1 MHRPPRW
8 LAAGAVGA
16 LVVGLATPASADPP
30 ARPAGPNQ
38 AAPAAG
44 PNQPAPA
51 GPSQPTPGAAPARV
65 TLITGD
71 QVDLVPAAPGR
82 TAATVHPGPGRERI
96 TFQTVSADG
105 GLRVLPSDVVPYV
118 SAGVLD
124 ADLFDVEE
132 LVAQGYGDAAQG
144 SLPLIVRYQEPA
156 AGRVR
161 PLAGT
166 TNARPLESINGAAV
180 RVGKGDLDELWGSLR
195 ATPAGRTAATGPVRL
210 GAGIARVWLDGR
222 VHPALEHSVPQ
233 IGAPAAW
240 AAGRDGSGV
249 RVAVLDTGVDD
260 THPDLAGRI
269 AEAQDFSG
277 TGSARDGQGHG
288 THVAA
293 TIAGSG
299 AASDG
304 LRKGV
309 APGAKLLI
317 GKVLD
322 DSGSGYDSS
331 IIAGMEWAAHSGAK
345 VVSMSLGGAPTDGT
359 DPMSQAV
366 DDLTAE
372 TGALFVVAAG
382 NEGAPGTV
390 GSPGAASAALTVGA
404 VDRNDALAEF
414 SSRGP
419 RVGDNGLKPEITAPG
434 VGIVAARAAGTS
446 MGTPVD
452 EAYTAASGTSMA
464 TPHVAGAAAILAQ
477 EHPDWP
483 AGRLKDALV
492 STAKNNPELTVF
504 EQGGGRVDV
513 ARALSQR
520 VYGSATADFARLTSG
535 GAPAERT
542 VTYTNTTGAARTLRL
557 ALELRNLDSGA
568 AEADGVS
575 VGASEVTVPAGGS
588 VAVPLRADPAK
599 LDRGTYGGWLVATGP
614 DGVAVRTAVGVTL
627 SGPVHTVTVRAL
639 DMAGKPGL
647 ASVLTLFGEHPDSD
661 YLGWVP
667 FEAQVRVEEGTYLL
681 ESLIEHGA
689 PLDEQVTMVTDP
701 ELVVDRDLTVVLDP
715 RKGTPIRIE
724 TPKPTEQRA
733 AISFYEHRVFGNGRQ
748 VDHGVMTFSTVQQ
761 VNVTPTRPVRQGE
774 FEFSSRWQL
783 VAPMVDAQVGK
794 VAGPLDINLLGQSP
808 APAGRRKLPFVWGGA
823 GTPAELSRA
832 RGAAV
837 LVEGSAERAEND
849 QIAAAAAAGAAAVLI
864 VRPADWSAWTVWRPT
879 GERLPIPSMVVAYDD
894 GQRLIAAAKAGRASL
909 NLTLTVD
916 SPYLYDVWQVSKGRV
931 PERIVHRVT
940 AENTAE
946 VTARYGDTGGFDWAS
961 EQRFGW
967 RPWQEY
973 SWNDDQRIVRTGTT
987 RQEFVSAGDSWWQ
1000 QRVLHQLSF
1009 MGAGQ
1014 LTGGLAGEPRR
1025 YAADDRET
1033 ETWYAPV
1040 VRPAV
1045 PAGAATV
1052 PSRTG
1057 DTLDLRVAEFVDA
1070 DGHEGAAGGGEEQDA
1085 VQARLSRDGK
1095 QIADLAGAW
1104 APVPTTPDAARYRL
1118 DVSTQRSSAEW
1129 RWGTRTDTAWQFT
1142 SARPAGDAAR
1152 PLPLL
1157 QVDYQVPADLRGE
1170 VPGNRPHQLGLTL
1183 RQPAGVPAPRGTD
1196 VRVEVSFD
1204 GGKSWRPAPVHGSGT
1219 RFTAMVPAGH
1229 GTVSLRVHAAD
1240 RAGNSVDQT
1249 VVDAYGLR

>member
-1 MHRPPRW
+1 MHWPSRW

-16 LVVGLATPASADPP
+16 LVVGLAAPASADPP
-30 ARPAGPNQ
+30 ARPAGPD
-38 AAPAAG
+38 
-44 PNQPAPA
+44 PAPPA
-51 GPSQPTPGAAPARV
+51 PGAASARI

-71 QVDLVPAAPGR
+71 RVDLVQAAPGR
-82 TAATVHPGPGRERI
+82 VAATVHPGPGRERV
-96 TFQTVSADG
+96 TFHTVSADG

-132 LVAQGYGDAAQG
+132 LVAQGYGDTAQG

-161 PLAGT
+161 PLAGAT
-166 TNARPLESINGAAV
+166 GATPLESINGAAL
-180 RVGKGDLDELWGSLR
+180 RVGKDDLGGLWSALR
-195 ATPAGRTAATGPVRL
+195 AAPAARTTAGAPVRL

-269 AEAQDFSG
+269 AEEQDFSG
-277 TGSARDGQGHG
+277 TGSARDGHGHG

-299 AASDG
+299 AASGG

-366 DDLTAE
+366 NDLTAE
-372 TGALFVVAAG
+372 TGALFVIAAG
-382 NEGAPGTV
+382 NEGAARTV
-390 GSPGAASAALTVGA
+390 GSPGAATAALTVGA
-404 VDRNDALAEF
+404 VDRNDDLADF

-434 VGIVAARAAGTS
+434 VGIVAARAAGTT
-446 MGTPVD
+446 MGTPVG
-452 EAYTAASGTSMA
+452 EAYTTASGTSMA
-464 TPHVAGAAAILAQ
+464 TPHVAGAAAIVAQ

-504 EQGGGRVDV
+504 EQGAGRVDV

-520 VYGSATADFARLTSG
+520 VYGSATADFGRLAT
-535 GAPAERT
+535 GAAAAERT
-542 VTYTNTTGAARTLRL
+542 VTYTNGTGAAQTLRL

-568 AEADGVS
+568 AETDGVS
-575 VGASEVTVPAGGS
+575 VGATEVTVPAGGS

-599 LDRGTYGGWLVATGP
+599 LDRGPHGGWLVATGA
-614 DGVAVRTAVGVTL
+614 DGVAVRTAVGLTL
-627 SGPVHTVTVRAL
+627 SGPIHTVTLRAL
-639 DMAGKPGL
+639 DMAGEPGV
-647 ASVLTLFGEHPDSD
+647 APVLTLFGEHPESD
-661 YLGWVP
+661 HLGWIP
-667 FEAQVRVEEGTYLL
+667 GEAQVQVEEGPYLL
-681 ESLIEHGA
+681 EGLIEHGA
-689 PLDEQVTMVTDP
+689 PLDEQVTLVTDP
-701 ELVVDRDLTVVLDP
+701 ELMVDRDLTVVLDP
-715 RKGTPIRIE
+715 RKGTPIHIE
-724 TPKPTEQRA
+724 TPKPAEQRA

-748 VDHGVMTFSTVQQ
+748 IDHGVMTFSTVQQ

-783 VAPMVDAQVGK
+783 VAPMVDAQVSK
-794 VAGPLDINLLGQSP
+794 VTGPLDINLLHQSP
-808 APAGRRKLPFVWGGA
+808 APAGRRKLPLVWAGD
-823 GTPAELSRA
+823 GTPAELARA
-832 RGAAV
+832 GVRGKAA
-837 LVEGSAERAEND
+837 LVAGSYDRAEED
-849 QIAAAAAAGAAAVLI
+849 QIADAAAAGAATLLI
-864 VRPADWSAWTVWRPT
+864 VRPSDSSAWTVWRPD
-879 GERLPIPSMVVAYDD
+879 GERLPIPSLVVAYDD
-894 GQRLIAAAKAGRASL
+894 GQRMIPAAKSGRATL
-909 NLTLTVD
+909 DLTLTVD

-931 PERIVHRVT
+931 PDRIVHRVT
-940 AENTAE
+940 AANTAE
-946 VTARYGDTGGFDWAS
+946 VTAHYGETGGLDWAT

-973 SWNDDQRIVRTGTT
+973 SWNDDQRMVRTGTT
-987 RQEFVSAGDSWWQ
+987 RQELVSAGDSWWQ
-1000 QRVLHQLSF
+1000 QRVLHR
-1009 MGAGQ
+1009 
-1014 LTGGLAGEPRR
+1014 LTWSWGPLLGGLTEQPRR
-1025 YAADDRET
+1025 YDADDRVT
-1033 ETWYAPV
+1033 ETWHAPV

-1045 PAGAATV
+1045 PAGGGV
-1052 PSRTG
+1052 PVPTRTG
-1057 DTLDLRVAEFVDA
+1057 DVLDVPVAEFVDA
-1070 DGHEGAAGGGEEQDA
+1070 AGHYAPAGGAEEQDT
-1085 VQARLSRDGK
+1085 VVRRLSRDGQ
-1095 QIADLAGAW
+1095 QIADLSGGW
-1104 APVPTTPDAARYRL
+1104 APVPTTPGSARYRL
-1118 DVSTQRSSAEW
+1118 DVTTQRSSDEW
-1129 RWGTRTDTAWQFT
+1129 RRATRTETAWQFT
-1142 SARPAGDAAR
+1142 SATPAKDTAQ

-1170 VPGNRPHQLGLTL
+1170 VRGNRPHQLGLTL
-1183 RQPAGVPAPRGTD
+1183 RQPAGVPTPEGTG

-1204 GGKSWRPAPVHGSGT
+1204 GGTTWRAAPVKGSGT
-1219 RFTAMVPAGH
+1219 RFTATVPAGH

>member
-1 MHRPPRW
+1 MHWPSRW

-16 LVVGLATPASADPP
+16 LVVGLAAPASADPP
-30 ARPAGPNQ
+30 ARSAGPD
-38 AAPAAG
+38 
-44 PNQPAPA
+44 PAPPA
-51 GPSQPTPGAAPARV
+51 PGAASARI

-71 QVDLVPAAPGR
+71 RVDLVQAAPGR
-82 TAATVHPGPGRERI
+82 VAATVHPGPGREHV
-96 TFQTVSADG
+96 TFHTVSADG

-132 LVAQGYGDAAQG
+132 LVAQGYGDTAQG

-161 PLAGT
+161 PLAGAT
-166 TNARPLESINGAAV
+166 GATPLESINGAAL
-180 RVGKGDLDELWGSLR
+180 RVGKDDLGGLWSALR
-195 ATPAGRTAATGPVRL
+195 AAPAARTSAGSPVRL
-210 GAGIARVWLDGR
+210 GAGIDRVWLDGR

-277 TGSARDGQGHG
+277 TGSARDGHGHG

-299 AASDG
+299 AASGG

-366 DDLTAE
+366 NDLTAE
-372 TGALFVVAAG
+372 TGALFVIAAG
-382 NEGAPGTV
+382 NEGAARTV
-390 GSPGAASAALTVGA
+390 GSPGAATAALTVGA
-404 VDRNDALAEF
+404 VDRNDDLADF

-419 RVGDNGLKPEITAPG
+419 RLGDNGLKPEITAPG
-434 VGIVAARAAGTS
+434 VGIVAARAAGTT
-446 MGTPVD
+446 MGTPVGD
-452 EAYTAASGTSMA
+452 AYTTASGTSMA
-464 TPHVAGAAAILAQ
+464 TPHVAGAAAIVAQ

-504 EQGGGRVDV
+504 EQGAGRVDV

-520 VYGSATADFARLTSG
+520 VYGSATADFGRLATG
-535 GAPAERT
+535 GAAAERT
-542 VTYTNTTGAARTLRL
+542 VTYTNGTGAAQTLRL

-568 AEADGVS
+568 AETDGVS
-575 VGASEVTVPAGGS
+575 VGATEVTVPAGGS

-599 LDRGTYGGWLVATGP
+599 LDRAPHGGWLVATGA
-614 DGVAVRTAVGVTL
+614 DGVAVRTAVGLTL
-627 SGPVHTVTVRAL
+627 SGPIHTVTLRAL
-639 DMAGKPGL
+639 DMAGEPGV
-647 ASVLTLFGEHPDSD
+647 APVLTLFGEHPESD
-661 YLGWVP
+661 HLGWIP
-667 FEAQVRVEEGTYLL
+667 GEAQVQVEEGPYLL
-681 ESLIEHGA
+681 EGLIEHGA
-689 PLDEQVTMVTDP
+689 PLDEQVTLVTDP
-701 ELVVDRDLTVVLDP
+701 ELMVDRDLTVVLDP

-724 TPKPTEQRA
+724 TPKPAEQRA

-748 VDHGVMTFSTVQQ
+748 IDHGVMTFSTVQQ

-783 VAPMVDAQVGK
+783 VAPMVDAQVSK
-794 VAGPLDINLLGQSP
+794 VAGPLDINLLHQSP
-808 APAGRRKLPFVWGGA
+808 APAGRRKLPLVWAGD
-823 GTPAELSRA
+823 GTPAELARA
-832 RGAAV
+832 AVRGKAV
-837 LVEGSAERAEND
+837 LVAGSYDRAEED
-849 QIAAAAAAGAAAVLI
+849 QIADAAAAGAATLLI
-864 VRPADWSAWTVWRPT
+864 VRPADSSAWTVWRPD
-879 GERLPIPSMVVAYDD
+879 GERLPIPSLVVAYDD
-894 GQRLIAAAKAGRASL
+894 GQRMIPAAKGGRATL
-909 NLTLTVD
+909 DLTLTVD

-931 PERIVHRVT
+931 PDRIVHRVT
-940 AENTAE
+940 AANTAE
-946 VTARYGDTGGFDWAS
+946 VTAHYGETGGLDWAT

-973 SWNDDQRIVRTGTT
+973 SWNDDQRMVRTGTT
-987 RQEFVSAGDSWWQ
+987 RQELVSAGDSWWQ
-1000 QRVLHQLSF
+1000 QRVLHR
-1009 MGAGQ
+1009 
-1014 LTGGLAGEPRR
+1014 LTWSWGPLLGGLTQQPRR
-1025 YAADDRET
+1025 YDADDRVT
-1033 ETWYAPV
+1033 ETWHAPV

-1045 PAGAATV
+1045 PAGGGV
-1052 PSRTG
+1052 PVPTRTG
-1057 DTLDLRVAEFVDA
+1057 DVLDLPVAEFVDA
-1070 DGHEGAAGGGEEQDA
+1070 AGHYAPAGGAEEQDT
-1085 VQARLSRDGK
+1085 VVRRLSRNGQ
-1095 QIADLAGAW
+1095 QIADLSGGW
-1104 APVPTTPDAARYRL
+1104 APVPTTPGSARYRL
-1118 DVSTQRSSAEW
+1118 DVTTQRSSHEW
-1129 RWGTRTDTAWQFT
+1129 RRATRTETAWQFT
-1142 SARPAGDAAR
+1142 SATPATGTAE

-1170 VPGNRPHQLGLTL
+1170 VRGDKPHQLGLTL
-1183 RQPAGVPAPRGTD
+1183 RQPAGVPAPRGTG

-1204 GGKSWRPAPVHGSGT
+1204 GGTTWRAAHVKGSGT
-1219 RFTAMVPAGH
+1219 RFTATVPAGR

-1240 RAGNSVDQT
+1240 RAGNSIDQT